1 MRGERRT
8 RRVAHT
14 RTQARV
20 SRGLL
25 LLLCGGTLVAGLLI
39 VMFSLRAA
47 QIGNLRDDLH
57 RMDIDLQAA
66 VRARAELETQLA
78 SQDDLDAIETAA
90 RDLFGWVMPGEIKV
104 IFVEPAREVE

>member
-66 VRARAELETQLA
+66 VLARAELETQLA

>member
-1 MRGERRT
+1 MKGERRT

-14 RTQARV
+14 RTQGRV

-39 VMFSLRAA
+39 VMFSLRAV
-47 QIGNLRDDLH
+47 QIGRLRSEIE
-57 RMDIDLQAA
+57 RMGFDLQAA
-66 VRARAELETQLA
+66 MLARTGLEEQLG
-78 SQDDLDAIETAA
+78 SQNDLDAIETAA
-90 RDLFGWVMPGEIKV
+90 RELFGWVLPGEIKV

>member
-39 VMFSLRAA
+39 VMFSLRAV
-47 QIGNLRDDLH
+47 QIGNLRDDLD

-66 VRARAELETQLA
+66 VLARAELETQLA

-90 RDLFGWVMPGEIKV
+90 RELFGWVMPGEIKV